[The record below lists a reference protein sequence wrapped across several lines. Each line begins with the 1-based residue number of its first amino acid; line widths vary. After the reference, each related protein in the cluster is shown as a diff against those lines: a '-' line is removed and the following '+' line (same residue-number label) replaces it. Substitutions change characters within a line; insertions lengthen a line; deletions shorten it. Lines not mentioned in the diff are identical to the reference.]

1 MRTFSALWHVGLVVV
16 SLAAAGTTRALDI
29 GTAFTYQGSLEKPAG
44 MPVTDTCDFRFG
56 LWDAP
61 TGGNQKGTSP
71 QTQTAVAVVGGVFTV
86 EFLDFGPGAIDGT
99 ARWLEIEVRCPGD
112 AAFVLLDPRQELT
125 PAPYSIRAG
134 EGVGR
139 PNALNVTPTGDVGIG
154 TATPAAQLYVNGA
167 TRATRQSVSAMAS
180 NSY

>member
-1 MRTFSALWHVGLVVV
+1 MKTLRYFVWLAIAVV
-16 SLAAAGTTRALDI
+16 SDSSVHAQMDVGTS
-29 GTAFTYQGSLEKPAG
+29 FTYQGHLEDGSGPITG
-44 MPVTDTCDFRFG
+44 TCDFRFG